1 MVLLF
6 TNFESVYAL
15 KRNLPLLRRINQQH
29 LLVVVYFENSEL
41 KKASK
46 MESKCVKDIYIKT
59 LAGKFT
65 LEKELIAFELRKYG
79 IQSVLTKPENLSVET
94 INKYLE
100 LKSRGMI

>member
-1 MVLLF
+1 LLF
-6 TNFESVYAL
+6 TNFESMYAL

-29 LLVVVYFENSEL
+29 LLVVVFFENSEL

-46 MESKCVKDIYIKT
+46 MEGNRVKDIYVKT
-59 LAGKFT
+59 LAGKFA

-79 IQSVLTKPENLSVET
+79 IQSVLTKPENLSVDT

-100 LKSRGMI
+100 LKSRGML